1 MTKRREM
8 KGIPKIINGISFGN
22 VDDSFRAPLHRQL
35 GIETFTHRQAI
46 LTDLIPLGRGKKSEQ
61 GWGYDDVNHCWSNNH
76 LFRASVT
83 LPKVI

>member
-1 MTKRREM
+1 MTKRRDM

-46 LTDLIPLGRGKKSEQ
+46 LTDLIPLGRGKKSEH
-61 GWGYDDVNHCWSNNH
+61 GFGYDQQTRSWSNSH
-76 LFRASVT
+76 LFRASIT